1 MNASISIAKISNDL
15 KINPSTIV
23 SIEDG
28 KHQTSFCIVYDIMAF
43 LEIDSK
49 LLFDQ
54 IEIALKEKR

>member
-1 MNASISIAKISNDL
+1 M
-15 KINPSTIV
+15 

-54 IEIALKEKR
+54 IEIALKKREKKY